1 MTYTRYAVFYVPP
14 ADEQWTRSCTNWLG
28 WDLNN
33 SRSVAHPE
41 IADLPLFVAEITQSP
56 RRYGLHATLKPP
68 FRLAPNQSE
77 DTLKSACAALANDQ
91 KPVLLQS
98 LAIKRMGR
106 FLALCPDGETD
117 ALNTLAARCVS
128 ELDHFRATLTVAE
141 LDRRRGSGLS
151 IRQEHNLTRWGYPHV
166 MDLFRFHITLTGR
179 LPKITLET
187 VAGALNDMLSSN
199 LPSPMYLSD
208 LALVGED
215 DEGMFHLINRYP
227 LAG

>member
-1 MTYTRYAVFYVPP
+1 MTFSRYAIFYVPP
-14 ADEQWTRSCTNWLG
+14 AEAQWARSCTNWLG

-33 SRSVAHPE
+33 NRGVAHPE
-41 IADLPLFVAEITQSP
+41 IADLPISVAEITQTP

-68 FRLAPNQSE
+68 FRLAADQSE
-77 DTLKSACAALANDQ
+77 AALKSACAALTSDQ

-106 FLALCPDGETD
+106 FLALCTDGETD
-117 ALNTLAARCVS
+117 ALNILAARCVS
-128 ELDHFRATLTVAE
+128 ELDPFRATPTVVE

-179 LPKITLET
+179 LPNDTLEPVT
-187 VAGALNDMLSSN
+187 NALNDMLTN
-199 LPSPMYLSD
+199 QLPSPIYITD

>member
-1 MTYTRYAVFYVPP
+1 MTFARYAVFYVPP
-14 ADEQWTRSCTNWLG
+14 ADAQWARSCTSWLG

-33 SRSVAHPE
+33 SRSVVHPE
-41 IADLPLFVAEITQSP
+41 IADLPISVTEITHTP

-68 FRLAPNQSE
+68 FRLAEEQSE
-77 DTLKSACAALANDQ
+77 DTLRSACAALANDQ
-91 KPVLLQS
+91 NPVLLQS
-98 LAIKRMGR
+98 LAVTRLGK
-106 FLALCPDGETD
+106 FLALCPIGETD

-128 ELDHFRATLTVAE
+128 ELDLFRATPSVAE
-141 LDRRRGSGLS
+141 LDRRRGPGLS

-179 LPKITLET
+179 LTKDTLET
-187 VAGALNDMLSSN
+187 VAKALNNVLTN
-199 LPSPMYLSD
+199 QLPAPMHLSD

-215 DEGMFHLINRYP
+215 GEGMFHLINRYP